1 MATISSN
8 ASANRVVSLNGL
20 GPGRSPGHR
29 ILNECRDQLV
39 SELCLWLRDIA
50 APVSE
55 ELFVLA
61 DSTRERLQQTRYL
74 DLRAEIEKDWSHLV
88 ETFRRD
94 LSTEAERCQNKDA
107 ENGGN
112 RESTLEIPDFEGL
125 QLLADDDLSEHIVIR
140 EFSAQ
145 LCESCD
151 EELYTLDRRVATLF
165 GLDELPD
172 NANPLAPPVICR
184 ALSDACATF
193 GSGSEER
200 LILLRRLER
209 HLHLGLP
216 PIYKEINAYLIE
228 RGILPDLKRNYRKT
242 PSATETSSAPAFGAQ
257 PTGSGATGATPI
269 AAEGILDALQRL
281 AQARTSQMQTPIGG
295 TFSDTG
301 TPSGGAFN
309 AAPGNAG
316 GGQQGVMLDA
326 ATVNQ
331 LLLASLNEMQHAPLG
346 ETGGAIVNQVRI
358 VRDSEGAKQ
367 VSGLEAVTIDIVAML
382 FDFIFEDAHIPV
394 AIKALISRLQIPV
407 LKVVMLDPGFFA
419 DRQHPARRFLGS
431 ISGIS
436 IRWGS
441 SVDETDPLYNKLAEL
456 IERIQAEFEND
467 VEVFGTALTELE
479 AFVDEREGEE
489 DNTAL
494 TAANIVIQREQE
506 AEGWERAQR
515 AIKTFREENTLP
527 ALLDSFLSEFWV
539 GVLQAIAAKDSN
551 DESAWNAAKQLMA
564 DLAWSIE
571 PKKAPADRLRLVS
584 LLPQL
589 LGQLNKGL
597 DSIDAE
603 AGARSAFLDAL
614 MKLHST
620 ALKGEAPV
628 AEAAPAAEAAAP
640 ATSPSPSEEGD
651 LLVTR
656 SIDNGVEV
664 EEVIL
669 VGASPIWRADDREI
683 SRQVSGLR
691 RGDWVEFRDEEGNT
705 NRERLNWI
713 SPQRG
718 ILLFSNHRSSKAIS
732 IAPDALARQ
741 IRDGK
746 AAIVCEEQIF
756 ERALSGA
763 LESINAS

>member
-39 SELCLWLRDIA
+39 SKLCLWLRDIA

-61 DSTRERLQQTRYL
+61 DSTRERLLQTRYL

-107 ENGGN
+107 ENEGS

-125 QLLADDDLSEHIVIR
+125 QLLADEDLSEHIVIR

-151 EELYTLDRRVATLF
+151 EELYTLDRRVAALL

-193 GSGSEER
+193 GSDSEKR

-242 PSATETSSAPAFGAQ
+242 PSTTETSSAPALVAQ
-257 PTGSGATGATPI
+257 PTGGATGTTPI

-295 TFSDTG
+295 TFSSAG
-301 TPSGGAFN
+301 IASGVPFN
-309 AAPGNAG
+309 AAPGNAI

-358 VRDSEGAKQ
+358 VRDSDGAK
-367 VSGLEAVTIDIVAML
+367 
-382 FDFIFEDAHIPV
+382 
-394 AIKALISRLQIPV
+394 R
-407 LKVVMLDPGFFA
+407 
-419 DRQHPARRFLGS
+419 
-431 ISGIS
+431 
-436 IRWGS
+436 
-441 SVDETDPLYNKLAEL
+441 
-456 IERIQAEFEND
+456 
-467 VEVFGTALTELE
+467 
-479 AFVDEREGEE
+479 
-489 DNTAL
+489 
-494 TAANIVIQREQE
+494 
-506 AEGWERAQR
+506 
-515 AIKTFREENTLP
+515 
-527 ALLDSFLSEFWV
+527 
-539 GVLQAIAAKDSN
+539 
-551 DESAWNAAKQLMA
+551 
-564 DLAWSIE
+564 
-571 PKKAPADRLRLVS
+571 
-584 LLPQL
+584 
-589 LGQLNKGL
+589 
-597 DSIDAE
+597 
-603 AGARSAFLDAL
+603 
-614 MKLHST
+614 
-620 ALKGEAPV
+620 
-628 AEAAPAAEAAAP
+628 
-640 ATSPSPSEEGD
+640 
-651 LLVTR
+651 
-656 SIDNGVEV
+656 
-664 EEVIL
+664 
-669 VGASPIWRADDREI
+669 
-683 SRQVSGLR
+683 
-691 RGDWVEFRDEEGNT
+691 
-705 NRERLNWI
+705 
-713 SPQRG
+713 
-718 ILLFSNHRSSKAIS
+718 
-732 IAPDALARQ
+732 
-741 IRDGK
+741 
-746 AAIVCEEQIF
+746 
-756 ERALSGA
+756 
-763 LESINAS
+763 

>member
-1 MATISSN
+1 
-8 ASANRVVSLNGL
+8 
-20 GPGRSPGHR
+20 
-29 ILNECRDQLV
+29 
-39 SELCLWLRDIA
+39 
-50 APVSE
+50 
-55 ELFVLA
+55 
-61 DSTRERLQQTRYL
+61 
-74 DLRAEIEKDWSHLV
+74 
-88 ETFRRD
+88 
-94 LSTEAERCQNKDA
+94 
-107 ENGGN
+107 
-112 RESTLEIPDFEGL
+112 
-125 QLLADDDLSEHIVIR
+125 
-140 EFSAQ
+140 
-145 LCESCD
+145 
-151 EELYTLDRRVATLF
+151 
-165 GLDELPD
+165 
-172 NANPLAPPVICR
+172 
-184 ALSDACATF
+184 
-193 GSGSEER
+193 
-200 LILLRRLER
+200 
-209 HLHLGLP
+209 
-216 PIYKEINAYLIE
+216 
-228 RGILPDLKRNYRKT
+228 
-242 PSATETSSAPAFGAQ
+242 
-257 PTGSGATGATPI
+257 
-269 AAEGILDALQRL
+269 
-281 AQARTSQMQTPIGG
+281 
-295 TFSDTG
+295 
-301 TPSGGAFN
+301 
-309 AAPGNAG
+309 
-316 GGQQGVMLDA
+316 MLDA

-358 VRDSEGAKQ
+358 VRDSDGAKQ

-382 FDFIFEDAHIPV
+382 FDFIFEDTHIPV

-419 DRQHPARRFLGS
+419 DRQHPARRLLSS

-436 IRWGS
+436 VRWGN

-456 IERIQAEFEND
+456 VERIQAEFEND

-479 AFVDEREGEE
+479 AFVNEREGEE
-489 DNTAL
+489 DTTAL

-527 ALLDSFLSEFWV
+527 ALLDSFLTELWV

-597 DSIDAE
+597 DSINAE
-603 AGARSAFLDAL
+603 AAARSAFLDAL
-614 MKLHST
+614 MQLHSA
-620 ALKGEAPV
+620 ALKGEAPIP
-628 AEAAPAAEAAAP
+628 EAAPAAETAAP
-640 ATSPSPSEEGD
+640 APSPSPSEEGD

-669 VGASPIWRADDREI
+669 VGASPVWRADDREI
-683 SRQVSGLR
+683 SRQVSDLR

-746 AAIVCEEQIF
+746 ATIVCEEQIF

-763 LESINAS
+763 LESINAG

>member
-242 PSATETSSAPAFGAQ
+242 PSASETSSAPAFGAQ
-257 PTGSGATGATPI
+257 PTVSGATGATPI

-295 TFSDTG
+295 AFSGTG
-301 TPSGGAFN
+301 TPSGGALN
-309 AAPGNAG
+309 AAPGNAA

-346 ETGGAIVNQVRI
+346 EAGGAIVNQVRI

-382 FDFIFEDAHIPV
+382 FDFIFEGLCSRNLWSGSRSEPDAEDTGCHGAYAPTYPGGRNAQAEHEANRDPAAATVAKPV
-394 AIKALISRLQIPV
+394 ESCCCRDGRIGDS
-407 LKVVMLDPGFFA
+407 
-419 DRQHPARRFLGS
+419 LGS
-431 ISGIS
+431 DGSHRGS
-436 IRWGS
+436 RFCRNAVSALPIR
-441 SVDETDPLYNKLAEL
+441 A
-456 IERIQAEFEND
+456 
-467 VEVFGTALTELE
+467 
-479 AFVDEREGEE
+479 
-489 DNTAL
+489 
-494 TAANIVIQREQE
+494 
-506 AEGWERAQR
+506 RA
-515 AIKTFREENTLP
+515 
-527 ALLDSFLSEFWV
+527 S
-539 GVLQAIAAKDSN
+539 
-551 DESAWNAAKQLMA
+551 
-564 DLAWSIE
+564 
-571 PKKAPADRLRLVS
+571 
-584 LLPQL
+584 
-589 LGQLNKGL
+589 
-597 DSIDAE
+597 
-603 AGARSAFLDAL
+603 ARS
-614 MKLHST
+614 
-620 ALKGEAPV
+620 
-628 AEAAPAAEAAAP
+628 
-640 ATSPSPSEEGD
+640 SEWF
-651 LLVTR
+651 
-656 SIDNGVEV
+656 
-664 EEVIL
+664 
-669 VGASPIWRADDREI
+669 A
-683 SRQVSGLR
+683 
-691 RGDWVEFRDEEGNT
+691 
-705 NRERLNWI
+705 
-713 SPQRG
+713 
-718 ILLFSNHRSSKAIS
+718 
-732 IAPDALARQ
+732 
-741 IRDGK
+741 
-746 AAIVCEEQIF
+746 
-756 ERALSGA
+756 ALSLCRVSA
-763 LESINAS
+763 DVQCLERHATLRTA